1 MKKFLKNAGLQ
12 IGVFALAI
20 GAAFATNAM
29 KNAEM
34 QVTDR
39 IGYIQVNNDKYHC
52 ENKNVMCSTAGIVLC
67 TWYDAVN
74 NKNVQLYEL
83 DSSNPTA
90 TFCSEPLYQKP

>member
-39 IGYIQVNNDKYHC
+39 IGYYRLVEGNTSPCNVT
-52 ENKNVMCSTAGIVLC
+52 NVMCTTITNPVLC
-67 TWYDAVN
+67 TWFDVSSGKEHN
-74 NKNVQLYEL
+74 LYEL
-83 DSSNPTA
+83 EGTSCPNK
-90 TFCSEPLYQKP
+90 LYKKN